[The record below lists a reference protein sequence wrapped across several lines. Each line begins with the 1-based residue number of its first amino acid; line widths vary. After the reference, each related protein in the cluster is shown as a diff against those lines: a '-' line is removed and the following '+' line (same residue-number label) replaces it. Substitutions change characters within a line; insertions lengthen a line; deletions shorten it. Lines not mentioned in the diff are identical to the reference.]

1 MAQRHKDG
9 VAIFQIAALGR
20 IYGFRHLLSLERNY
34 YYTKQF
40 QKVKKNFLKLFNIF
54 QKIVAIR

>member
-1 MAQRHKDG
+1 MTQRHKDG

-34 YYTKQF
+34 YYTKQL
-40 QKVKKNFLKLFNIF
+40 QKVKKNFL
-54 QKIVAIR
+54 